1 VVPLAR
7 CPDKRWLATET
18 VDIFLLRNSLQFEE
32 GRRDLIWTVP
42 KPVGIKEPRI
52 VKINFKSLRGIDRP
66 TGHTMH
72 IDRLV

>member
-1 VVPLAR
+1 MVPLAR

-18 VDIFLLRNSLQFEE
+18 FDIFLLRNSLQFEE

-52 VKINFKSLRGIDRP
+52 VKSGSCPKSVIAVEGF
-66 TGHTMH
+66 
-72 IDRLV
+72 